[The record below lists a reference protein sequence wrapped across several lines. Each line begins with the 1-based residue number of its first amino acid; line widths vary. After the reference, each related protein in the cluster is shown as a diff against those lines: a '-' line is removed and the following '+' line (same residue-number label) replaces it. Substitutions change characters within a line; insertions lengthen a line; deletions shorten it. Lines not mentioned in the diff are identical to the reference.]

1 MKIFTPDE
9 ARPSELTLNIIR
21 QIAYAYRVMKSDG
34 QDEGE
39 ISVSISVIFF
49 FY

>member
-21 QIAYAYRVMKSDG
+21 QIAYAYRVMKGDG
-34 QDEGE
+34 QDEE
-39 ISVSISVIFF
+39 
-49 FY
+49 YMTN

>member
-34 QDEGE
+34 HDEAY
-39 ISVSISVIFF
+39 ITN
-49 FY
+49 